1 MKRLP
6 TKAEFK
12 ALLKLTHKWDEE
24 RNGLLVTADNWNEL
38 FFPAL
43 GCKYNAGVYNVYYS
57 GYYLSA
63 TPSESHSDE
72 PVDYERLQRI
82 MMYKSHMSDD
92 TYHKALC
99 V

>member
-12 ALLKLTHKWDEE
+12 ALLKLPHKCDEKHKWLVFTAS
-24 RNGLLVTADNWNEL
+24 NGNEL
-38 FFPAL
+38 FLTAS
-43 GCKYNAGVYNVYYS
+43 GYRWGAYVYNVGNG
-57 GYYLSA
+57 GYYWSA